1 MLSVE
6 LQRAPLTP
14 FERFVKRAFDT
25 CLAGAAVIALS
36 PLLLVV
42 AVAIKFDS
50 KGPVLFRQQRR
61 GFDGQKFPIY
71 KFRSMNVMEDGP
83 VVAQATRNDRRV
95 TRIGALL
102 RRSSVDE
109 LPQLLNVIKG
119 DMSLIG
125 PRPHALAHD
134 DHYGRLIA
142 TYAFRHHMKP
152 GMSGWAQVN
161 GQRGE
166 TAQVDDMRKRVQLDL
181 WYINNWSLTLD
192 LKIILRTCIEVIRQ
206 KAY

>member
-1 MLSVE
+1 V
-6 LQRAPLTP
+6 
-14 FERFVKRAFDT
+14 
-25 CLAGAAVIALS
+25 
-36 PLLLVV
+36 
-42 AVAIKFDS
+42 
-50 KGPVLFRQQRR
+50 
-61 GFDGQKFPIY
+61 
-71 KFRSMNVMEDGP
+71 
-83 VVAQATRNDRRV
+83 
-95 TRIGALL
+95 GALL

-109 LPQLLNVIKG
+109 LPQLFNVIKG

-142 TYAFRHHMKP
+142 TYAFRHHVKP

-166 TAQVDDMRKRVQLDL
+166 TARVEDMRKRLEFDL

-192 LKIILRTCIEVIRQ
+192 LKIILRTCLEITRQ
-206 KAY
+206 QAY